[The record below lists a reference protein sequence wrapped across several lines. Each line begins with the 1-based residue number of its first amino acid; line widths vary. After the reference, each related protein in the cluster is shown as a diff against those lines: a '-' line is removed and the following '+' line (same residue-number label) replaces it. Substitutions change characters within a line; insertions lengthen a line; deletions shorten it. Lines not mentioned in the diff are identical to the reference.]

1 MNYYFEKDSTK
12 WKLIS
17 IKEKAR
23 NTLSIHTFYIYLIIL
38 AQLSIIRII
47 KWIESKKLDFN
58 LFKLRKFCIKHHK
71 NCLLIVLLKLISSM
85 QQLSSILK
93 WFNTIYRQHACLA
106 IIESCRRELWECVIL
121 YLCAF
126 GTCWSICK
134 CSNCVQT
141 PWWFIFSPVMWI
153 IFWSLHFLSWA
164 AIASQATRGSECK
177 NSHYIYW

>member
-1 MNYYFEKDSTK
+1 MNINCSHSKYFEYFFILKYFHFLLTI
-12 WKLIS
+12 WKS
-17 IKEKAR
+17 
-23 NTLSIHTFYIYLIIL
+23 LSNYPSEVYI
-38 AQLSIIRII
+38 
-47 KWIESKKLDFN
+47 FN
-58 LFKLRKFCIKHHK
+58 AAAFKF
-71 NCLLIVLLKLISSM
+71 
-85 QQLSSILK
+85 LK

-106 IIESCRRELWECVIL
+106 IIECCRQELWECVIL

-164 AIASQATRGSECK
+164 AIASASARRGECK